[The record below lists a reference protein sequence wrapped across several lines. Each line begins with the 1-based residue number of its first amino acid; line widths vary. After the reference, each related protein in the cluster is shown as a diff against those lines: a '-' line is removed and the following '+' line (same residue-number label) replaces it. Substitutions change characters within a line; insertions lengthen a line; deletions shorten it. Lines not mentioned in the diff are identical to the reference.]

1 MTPFSLQPAGFQS
14 DGTYTWA
21 NRPSAV
27 LYAGRIIAI
36 SDIGSTGSLWF
47 SDGVAWVP
55 LNRSVVLAA
64 SAVAVVTPADITE
77 DVLATITVPANAMG
91 ANGVL
96 RITTTWS
103 YTNNANT
110 KTVRIRYSGLT
121 GALYVNSTLTTQLTI
136 FAKAIIANRG
146 VTNSQIGYADGVNA
160 SGGLIANAATSAAD
174 TTASTTIVI
183 TGQKAVGTDTLTLE
197 SYLVELIIP

>member
-1 MTPFSLQPAGFQS
+1 MVFSLQPQGFQS

-64 SAVAVVTPADITE
+64 SAVAVVTPADATE

-96 RITTTWS
+96 RITAVFS
-103 YTNNANT
+103 GTNNVNS
-110 KTVRIRYSGLT
+110 KLCNVRYSGAGGT
-121 GALYVNSTLTTQLTI
+121 LYAQANISSNKFRTQVQ
-136 FAKAIIANRG
+136 IANRNA
-146 VTNSQIGYADGVNA
+146 TNSQAGFDA
-160 SGGLIANAATSAAD
+160 SGGGFGLSAAAIATSAVD

-183 TGQKAVGTDTLTLE
+183 TGQKAVAGDTLTLE